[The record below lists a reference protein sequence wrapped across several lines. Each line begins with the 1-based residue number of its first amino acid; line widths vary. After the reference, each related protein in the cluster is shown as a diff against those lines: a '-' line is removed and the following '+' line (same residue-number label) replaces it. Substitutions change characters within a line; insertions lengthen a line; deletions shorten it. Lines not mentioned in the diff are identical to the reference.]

1 MTSQLQP
8 STNTVFLICLSESNP
23 TLYKNSF
30 TLLTETA
37 ADSKKPESP
46 PADSKKPESPPA
58 DSKKPESPP
67 ADSKKPESPSADS
80 KKPESPPVIP
90 TIKDN
95 PVEEPIRAADRPSRD
110 IKKAASDDR
119 NLSPYKV
126 LSDVP
131 STTEKKVRLDL
142 I

>member
-58 DSKKPESPP
+58 DSKKPEPP
-67 ADSKKPESPSADS
+67 L
-80 KKPESPPVIP
+80 VIP
-90 TIKDN
+90 TMKDT
-95 PVEEPIRAADRPSRD
+95 PVEEPIRAVDRPSRD

-126 LSDVP
+126 LPDIP

>member
-1 MTSQLQP
+1 MTSQLRP

-37 ADSKKPESP
+37 ADSE
-46 PADSKKPESPPA
+46 KPESPPA

-80 KKPESPPVIP
+80 KKTESPPVIP
-90 TIKDN
+90 TIKDT

-126 LSDVP
+126 LPDIP